1 MTYMPHAAARR
12 NTPDVQPDLPL
23 FDYRPRT
30 PAVTLTPGAREIQKR
45 TRWSASLCNA
55 VAAAW
60 SFGSAKV

>member
-1 MTYMPHAAARR
+1 MAYMHHAAPRR
-12 NTPDVQPDLPL
+12 NTSDAQTELPL
-23 FDYRPRT
+23 FNYRPRT

-60 SFGSAKV
+60 SFGSVEV